1 MISSLV
7 SRVSAAL
14 LGLAGLALLFAPDA
28 ILPQLAPG
36 FPPGASWIGQL
47 LGAAWIGLAA
57 LNWLNRGV
65 MMGGIYARPVV
76 FANAVLYF
84 VSALS
89 LLRAAMRGGAMAP
102 VWGAVLIFGVMA
114 VTYALLLFRGPL
126 ESELRAARG

>member
-1 MISSLV
+1 MISSVV

-14 LGLAGLALLFAPDA
+14 LALAGLALLFAADV

-47 LGAAWIGLAA
+47 LAAAWIGLAA

-84 VSALS
+84 ISELS